1 LKHHLRSNL
10 VAYLALF
17 VAIGGTAYAGTQITS
32 AEIKNGTIREIDAAT
47 NTFTGK
53 SIRESKLGE
62 VPKAKGAR
70 SLRGLVTSGPGKAS
84 IPGRASATDFDHER
98 FGETDVLVEIDG
110 FGDFLG
116 QCLGGPP
123 NYSTPSSGRGK
134 ILFRSE
140 RNNLFLEAVDIF
152 NGGVVSGFDQDVD
165 KGETVV
171 VGQTPVSGGLGSP
184 TSSNFEFVLFGANG
198 PGLIGSFFVLVN
210 DNVLGC
216 DKGGYGIDPDM
227 ANYLKGL

>member
-1 LKHHLRSNL
+1 M
-10 VAYLALF
+10 ALF

-32 AEIKNGTIREIDAAT
+32 AEIKNGTIKEVDAAS
-47 NTFTGK
+47 NTFTSK

-70 SLRGLVTSGPGKAS
+70 SLRGLVTSGPGKAK
-84 IPGRASATDFDHER
+84 IPGRASTSDFDHEN
-98 FGETDVLVEIDG
+98 FGETDVLVEIEG
-110 FGDFLG
+110 FGDILG

-123 NYSTPSSGRGK
+123 NYGTPSTGRGR

-140 RNNLFLEAVDIF
+140 RNNLFLEAVDHF
-152 NGGVVSGFDQDVD
+152 NGGDLSGFDRDVD
-165 KGETVV
+165 KGETALI
-171 VGQTPVSGGLGSP
+171 GATPISPGLASP
-184 TSSNFEFVLFGANG
+184 TSSNFEYVIMGGSG

-210 DNVLGC
+210 DNALGC

-227 ANYLKGL
+227 LNYIG